1 MNDALLQLFTS
12 GFTPLPLPDEEGAL
26 ILSAF
31 EPRTFKEGETLFKGG
46 KVCRE
51 MFFILSGVLRIVMV
65 NDKGVDVTHFFLAE
79 NRLCTILN
87 SFNNEVPAEESI
99 QAACDTEVL
108 AISRERLFELY
119 KRLPY
124 LQDLITRITQQSL
137 LDKIGIRNAYLGE
150 DSAAR
155 YRLFLST
162 QPDIARRVS
171 LKDVASYL
179 GITPQSLSRIR
190 KGSM

>member
-1 MNDALLQLFTS
+1 MSDAFLQLFAPL
-12 GFTPLPLPDEEGAL
+12 FTPLPEEDGAL

-31 EPRTFKEGETLFKGG
+31 EPRTYKEGETLFKGG
-46 KVCRE
+46 RVCRE
-51 MFFILSGVLRIVMV
+51 MFFIRNGVLRIVMV
-65 NDKGVDVTHFFLAE
+65 NDKGVDVTHFFLTE
-79 NRLCTILN
+79 NRICTILN
-87 SFNNEVPAEESI
+87 SFNNEVPAGESI

-119 KRLPY
+119 GRLPY
-124 LQDLITRITQQSL
+124 LQGLITRITQQWL
-137 LDKIGIRNAYLGE
+137 LDKIATRNAYLGE

-155 YRLFLST
+155 YRLFLER
-162 QPDIARRVS
+162 QPDIALRVS

-190 KGSM
+190 RG

>member
-1 MNDALLQLFTS
+1 MNDAFLQLFS
-12 GFTPLPLPDEEGAL
+12 HLPEEDSAL

-51 MFFILSGVLRIVMV
+51 MFFVCKGVLRIMVV
-65 NDKGVDVTHFFLAE
+65 NDKGMDVTHFFLTE
-79 NRLCTILN
+79 NRFCTILN
-87 SFNNEVPAEESI
+87 SFNNEVMAEESI
-99 QAACDTEVL
+99 QAACDTEAL
-108 AISRERLFELY
+108 AVSRERLLELY
-119 KRLPY
+119 GRLPY
-124 LQDLITRITQQSL
+124 LKDLITRITQQAL
-137 LDKIGIRNAYLGE
+137 LDKIAIRNAYLGE

-155 YRLFLST
+155 YRLFLEK